1 MVDKGILTRDEVRE
15 LEDRE
20 PMGGNAAVLTVQ
32 TAMTT
37 LDAIGAGSDADQA
50 RAAIRAFLGFS
61 EDKKD

>member
-1 MVDKGILTRDEVRE
+1 MRE